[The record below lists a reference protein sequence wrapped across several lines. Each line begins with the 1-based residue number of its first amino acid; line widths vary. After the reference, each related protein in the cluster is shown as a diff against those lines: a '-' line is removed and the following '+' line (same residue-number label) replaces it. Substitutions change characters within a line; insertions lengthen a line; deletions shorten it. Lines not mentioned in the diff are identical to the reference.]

1 MTINSSVGVL
11 QRREARAKMSCPW
24 LFVQRLGLW
33 SGLCLRWARTLQ
45 QSPGSAVAGKVW
57 HALPCHR
64 AHPKQCWPKA
74 GTAYAVLRY
83 PNEGYSGEQSSP
95 DKFQSLLTFL
105 WCQTLKITAGVEGQ
119 VTLGSKHTTLSYFS
133 ILAWTIA
140 LQKPESLGFPTPH
153 PKKWRRESEDLK
165 GNKLN
170 LRACKMN
177 SLTRRVLPHPRNG
190 VTAWK
195 HALFL
200 SSVIC

>member
-1 MTINSSVGVL
+1 MWVSFKGEKQEPKWV
-11 QRREARAKMSCPW
+11 APW

-83 PNEGYSGEQSSP
+83 PNEGNSGEQSSP

-170 LRACKMN
+170 LIACKMN